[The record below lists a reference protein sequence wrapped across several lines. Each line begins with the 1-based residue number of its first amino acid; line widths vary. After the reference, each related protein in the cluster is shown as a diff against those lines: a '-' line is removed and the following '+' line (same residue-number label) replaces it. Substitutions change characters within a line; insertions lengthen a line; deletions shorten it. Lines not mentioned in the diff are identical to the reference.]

1 MRAMTGY
8 ATVTK
13 SDAGHTAQV
22 ILRSSNFK
30 YLDINVRNLLAED
43 IILEEAIKREIK
55 RRIFRGKIEV
65 FVLWEEPQAKRVIID
80 EKVVARY
87 IHQARALAKKYKVR
101 ADIGISGVLN
111 LPQAISWEQKRR
123 GNYGFVIGVLREA
136 LEQLMVFK
144 KKEGRAIQKEMLYN
158 IAKLKANVAR
168 IKKAKPAIGQKDNG
182 KEDIDEELSLITF
195 YIKKLEATMR
205 SLRQRAKGKSIDFLT
220 QEILR
225 ELNAASS
232 KTKQKTA
239 ALLVVEAK
247 NYLERIREQTQNIE

>member
-13 SDAGHTAQV
+13 SDATHAAQV
-22 ILRSSNFK
+22 ILRSTNFK
-30 YLDINVRNLLAED
+30 YIDINVRNLLAED
-43 IILEEAIKREIK
+43 IVLEEAIKREVK

-65 FVLWEEPQAKRVIID
+65 FVLCEEHRPKKIIID

-87 IHQARALAKKYKVR
+87 IHQAKALAKKYRLR
-101 ADIGISGVLN
+101 ADIGISDVLN
-111 LPQAISWEQKRR
+111 LPQAISWEQKRQ
-123 GNYGFVIGVLREA
+123 GNYGFIIGVLREA
-136 LEQLMVFK
+136 VEHLLAFK
-144 KKEGRAIQKEMLYN
+144 KKEGNAIQKEMLSN
-158 IAKLKANVAR
+158 LGKLKANVVE
-168 IKKAKPAIGQKDNG
+168 IKKHKPAIGEMENG
-182 KEDIDEELSLITF
+182 KEDIDEELSLAAF
-195 YIKKLEATMR
+195 YIKKLESTMYSQR
-205 SLRQRAKGKSIDFLT
+205 IRAKGKSIDFLT

-239 ALLVVEAK
+239 ALLIVEAK